1 MNRSYASS
9 LRAEQAQLTR
19 RRILDAAEE
28 LFLVS
33 GYSVTTIE
41 AIARTAQVSVQTV
54 YNAVG
59 NKRAALSAVYDRTLA
74 GDDEPLPIAE
84 RPHFKAMLAARS
96 ARGCL
101 ARYAALGRELS
112 ERALP
117 LLAVIVGEAANPDVR
132 ALAETIE
139 TQRAAGTTSV
149 ARHIAAKFGLPDD
162 LTVEAAA
169 DILWTLTAP
178 DITVRLVGQR
188 HWSWDDY
195 EQWLAEAMTHSL
207 TRRRA
212 RRP

>member
-28 LFLVS
+28 LFLGS
-33 GYSVTTIE
+33 GYSVTTID

-117 LLAVIVGEAANPDVR
+117 LLAVIIGEAANPDVR
-132 ALAETIE
+132 ALADKIE
-139 TQRAAGTTSV
+139 AQRAAGTASV
-149 ARHIAAKFGLPDD
+149 ARHIATKFGLPDD

-178 DITVRLVGQR
+178 DVTVRLVSQR
-188 HWSWDDY
+188 NWTWDHY
-195 EQWLAEAMTHSL
+195 EQWLAETMTHSL
-207 TRRRA
+207 TRRRP

>member
-19 RRILDAAEE
+19 RRILDTAEE
-28 LFLVS
+28 LFLGS

-41 AIARTAQVSVQTV
+41 AIARTAEVSVQTV

-59 NKRAALSAVYDRTLA
+59 NKRAALSAVYDRALA

-84 RPHFKAMLAARS
+84 RPHFKAMLAART
-96 ARGCL
+96 ARSCL

-117 LLAVIVGEAANPDVR
+117 LLAVIVGEAANPDVQ
-132 ALAETIE
+132 ALASTIE
-139 TQRAAGTTSV
+139 TQRAAGTASV
-149 ARHIAAKFGLPDD
+149 ARHIATKFGLPED

-178 DITVRLVGQR
+178 DVTIRLVSQR
-188 HWSWDDY
+188 NWTWDGY
-195 EQWLAEAMTHSL
+195 EQWLAETMTHSL
-207 TRRRA
+207 TRRRP